1 MKLDIENPIGVQLG
15 FDCIGWYMNFYAC
28 NLIFA
33 IFYVN
38 LLCDT
43 VLVVHNKCLF
53 FTVRFQAFSSV
64 VCYYMYCRLRKPSM
78 NNGLCIQIYSLPTSY

>member
-1 MKLDIENPIGVQLG
+1 MKLNAKNPIGVQLG
-15 FDCIGWYMNFYAC
+15 FDCTSWYMNIYTY

-43 VLVVHNKCLF
+43 IIVVHSKCLLLVVG
-53 FTVRFQAFSSV
+53 FQTFSFM
-64 VCYYMYCRLRKPSM
+64 VCYYMYCKL
-78 NNGLCIQIYSLPTSY
+78 